1 MNVLFLAHIFP
12 WPLNLGARQRVFHQ
26 ARGIAA
32 AHDVSVVA
40 YDAAPPG
47 EDQADFL
54 THSRCLCVAVV
65 PRTEPNS
72 SHPHL
77 ASRIGA
83 RLASLGE
90 RLRSPL
96 PEFIRDVWSEA
107 LVKTLEEVR
116 AADSIDVVYATRS
129 WMAEHAR
136 AAGFPR
142 IIVDVDDL
150 MSELSAQEPL
160 SSLLT
165 WRIAIQLFDAAKAK
179 RYEKSLPR
187 RFSRV
192 VIAKPDDRDLFSAQ
206 DRDRVSLVPN
216 GIIVPRSP
224 AAERPA
230 SNTLLFVG
238 ALGYGPNI
246 DAIRWFATEI
256 LPLIWRQRPDVRFV
270 VVGFGSSEP
279 VADVLRDPRC
289 VVHESPPALG
299 AFYDEAAVVVTPI
312 RLGGGTRIKILEAL
326 GYGRAVVSTSFAAAG
341 LGLRAGIE
349 LEFADTPGAFAARC
363 LDLLHNADRRRELAA
378 AGRATVSS
386 RFDWASIERAL
397 PNLVSDAAIGALTS

>member
-1 MNVLFLAHIFP
+1 
-12 WPLNLGARQRVFHQ
+12 
-26 ARGIAA
+26 
-32 AHDVSVVA
+32 
-40 YDAAPPG
+40 
-47 EDQADFL
+47 
-54 THSRCLCVAVV
+54 
-65 PRTEPNS
+65 
-72 SHPHL
+72 
-77 ASRIGA
+77 
-83 RLASLGE
+83 
-90 RLRSPL
+90 LRSPL

-116 AADSIDVVYATRS
+116 ATDSIDVVYATRS

-160 SSLLT
+160 SSLLS
-165 WRIAIQLFDAAKAK
+165 WRIAVQLLDAAKAK

-192 VIAKPDDRDLFSAQ
+192 VIAKPDDRDLFSAR

-216 GIIVPRSP
+216 GIVVPRSS

-246 DAIRWFATEI
+246 DAIRWFASEI
-256 LPLIWRQRPDVRFV
+256 LPLIWRHRPDVHFMV
-270 VVGFGSSEP
+270 AGFGSSGS

-289 VVHESPPALG
+289 VVHESPPKLG

-326 GYGRAVVSTSFAAAG
+326 GHGRAVVSTSFAAAG

-349 LEFADTPGAFAARC
+349 LEFADAPGAFAARC

-397 PNLVSDAAIGALTS
+397 PDLVSDAAIGELTS

>member
-26 ARGIAA
+26 ARGVAA

-40 YDAAPPG
+40 YDAPPPG
-47 EDQADFL
+47 EGQTEFL
-54 THSRCLCVAVV
+54 AHSRCVRVSVV
-65 PRTEPNS
+65 PRAGPRPFNRRLT
-72 SHPHL
+72 
-77 ASRIGA
+77 SRLGG
-83 RLASLGE
+83 RLASLRD
-90 RLRSPL
+90 RLTSPL

-116 AADSIDVVYATRS
+116 ATDSIDVVYATRS

-136 AAGFPR
+136 AAGFRR

-150 MSELSAQEPL
+150 MSELSAQRPL
-160 SSLLT
+160 SVWN
-165 WRIAIQLFDAAKAK
+165 WRLAIQLFDADKAK

-192 VIAKPDDRDLFSAQ
+192 VIAKPDDRDHFPA
-206 DRDRVSLVPN
+206 RDRERVLLVPN
-216 GIIVPRSP
+216 GIILPRSP
-224 AAERPA
+224 AAERPD

-256 LPLIWRQRPDVRFV
+256 LPLIWRQRPDVHFV
-270 VVGFGSSEP
+270 VAGFGSSEP

-289 VVHESPPALG
+289 AVHESPPELG

-312 RLGGGTRIKILEAL
+312 RLGGGTRIKIIEAL

-341 LGLRAGIE
+341 LGLRPGIE
-349 LEFADTPGAFAARC
+349 VEFAETPSAFSARC
-363 LDLLHNADRRRELAA
+363 VDLLGNADRRRELAA
-378 AGRATVSS
+378 AGRAIVSS

-397 PNLVSDAAIGALTS
+397 PNLVSDAASTEPT